1 MKRSVTDPV
10 CGMAVRPNQHALTF
24 RAMHFAFCSEQCRER
39 FLRHP
44 GLYVGHPG
52 WRPVKVQGRAVN
64 KRRRIRL
71 ERALSSQQAAT
82 VRARLEAMMGV
93 RDVLIRGAEVEIAY
107 DLLQVTEEQIEAQ
120 LGAAG
125 AQLGH
130 GWPERLRRAFVHYEE
145 EMESENLGAPPF
157 RHP

>member
-1 MKRSVTDPV
+1 MSPPIKDPV
-10 CGMAVRPNQHALTF
+10 CGMEVPADQFALTF
-24 RAMHFAFCSEQCRER
+24 REMHFAFCSEQCRER

-44 GLYVGHPG
+44 GLYVGRPG
-52 WRPVKVQGRAVN
+52 WRPVRVQGRAVN

-82 VRARLEAMMGV
+82 VRPRLEAMMGV
-93 RDVLIRGAEVEIAY
+93 GRVLIRGAEVEIAY
-107 DLLQVTEEQIEAQ
+107 DLLQVTEEQIEAR

-125 AQLGH
+125 AELGH
-130 GWPERLRRAFVHYEE
+130 GWPERLRRAFVPYEE